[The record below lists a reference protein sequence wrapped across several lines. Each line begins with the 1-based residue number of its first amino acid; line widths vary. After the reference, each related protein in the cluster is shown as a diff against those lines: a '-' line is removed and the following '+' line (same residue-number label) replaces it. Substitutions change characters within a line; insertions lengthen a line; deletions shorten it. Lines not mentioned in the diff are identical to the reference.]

1 MKRFLYIMTVALAAA
16 SCRVVDGD
24 VTNPTT
30 DDRISAF
37 CADVFE
43 ERVSRAL
50 EYFYNAYY
58 IARFVQGDAE
68 LKVSPEYDYIRT
80 GLSAENGV
88 YSYDYRP
95 YDFHAE
101 DFFGENGVC
110 EVESGRWYSIT
121 ITRVGEE
128 HWRMAVNDGTVFNL
142 VLMEESEDGI
152 LLNMKVDGV
161 MTEESSFTARLDAE
175 DMEADIRHARHQ
187 NQRSGGDQ
195 AGQLAHIQIF
205 GHIGNVVTGAMPLPH
220 NRVLERANAGRGQ
233 RHGNSRFDT
242 SGIVSSRTATGISH
256 TYDLC
261 RVNIVC

>member
-121 ITRVGEE
+121 IKRVGEE
-128 HWRMAVNDGTVFNL
+128 HWRMAVNDGTVINL

-152 LLNMKVDGV
+152 LLDMKVDGV
-161 MTEESSFTARLDAE
+161 MTEESSFTARLEAE
-175 DMEADIRHARHQ
+175 DMEVDIRHE
-187 NQRSGGDQ
+187 
-195 AGQLAHIQIF
+195 
-205 GHIGNVVTGAMPLPH
+205 HIGVIASKSFYGDMKVSFYDGATPLKTCTMTFKPGEYV
-220 NRVLERANAGRGQ
+220 RY
-233 RHGNSRFDT
+233 D
-242 SGIVSSRTATGISH
+242 IVDHMS
-256 TYDLC
+256 D
-261 RVNIVC
+261 